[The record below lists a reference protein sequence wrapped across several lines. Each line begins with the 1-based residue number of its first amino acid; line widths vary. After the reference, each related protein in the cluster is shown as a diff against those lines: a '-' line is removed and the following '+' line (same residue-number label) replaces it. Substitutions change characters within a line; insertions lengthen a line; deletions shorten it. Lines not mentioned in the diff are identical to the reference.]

1 MITRSTSSYHTHSIY
16 IHTLY
21 IFKYIYRSKTGG
33 TIKEMNIMIR
43 MVINN
48 NSNSNNCPTRLNVLR
63 PYSPSRVCFWRPC
76 IRFLP
81 FYYSYTLVVRNIWSM
96 IPMRLILSVCNRRG
110 EDIIYIMSCII
121 HIIIM
126 AHCRGLP
133 WSIHE
138 ERNSLPWMIRM
149 IWDNLK
155 CRNKATSAGGGVL
168 R

>member
-1 MITRSTSSYHTHSIY
+1 
-16 IHTLY
+16 
-21 IFKYIYRSKTGG
+21 
-33 TIKEMNIMIR
+33 MIR
-43 MVINN
+43 MVIN

-63 PYSPSRVCFWRPC
+63 PYSPSRVCFWPPC
-76 IRFLP
+76 IRYLP

-96 IPMRLILSVCNRRG
+96 IRMRLILSVCNRRG

-121 HIIIM
+121 HIIIIIM

-155 CRNKATSAGGGVL
+155 CRNKTTTHRWWCTTVVWSCMEDIHCAIVVNIITAGTFSS
-168 R
+168 